1 MKKRAILILI
11 TFILGSAG
19 MLSPVCHALAASQ
32 EVKTDSDAGKGA
44 EKDDGKDDR
53 GIGETIYE
61 KVDEAVKNLDQTSLR
76 RQIREG
82 LEEMD
87 KMGISPSVIAER
99 TLGIKTQPALRGR
112 TAGDKSGSAADNTL
126 VKEAENAVRKRTDS
140 FFTILWNGFLDGLS
154 GLITFVFSLAGSGE
168 GAGK

>member
-19 MLSPVCHALAASQ
+19 MLSPVCHALAAAQ
-32 EVKTDSDAGKGA
+32 DVKTESEAGKGA
-44 EKDDGKDDR
+44 EKESEKDNK

-61 KVDEAVKNLDQTSLR
+61 KVDEAIKNLDQTSLR
-76 RQIREG
+76 RNIRQG
-82 LEEMD
+82 LKEMD
-87 KMGISPSVIAER
+87 DMGIAPSVIAER
-99 TLGIKTQPALRGR
+99 TLGIKTQPTLRGQ
-112 TAGDKSGSAADNTL
+112 TSGNTSGTGSDNTL
-126 VKEAENAVRKRTDS
+126 VKEAENAVRKKTES

-154 GLITFVFSLAGSGE
+154 GLVTFVFSLAASGE